1 MGERTVVVSR
11 GRAGGDRTEKVST
24 RMTDGLRTDLTRLE
38 IDKDSID
45 YGGDA
50 MMVNQ

>member
-1 MGERTVVVSR
+1 MVVSR